1 MSSTEPSRWDPSQE
15 NNRTEGWPGPL
26 ESGAHSARG
35 YGKPFPYKA
44 FHQLAGVMMGLRL
57 NPPCR
62 SSVAGIVQTITIAIL
77 CLTNLK
83 FKVTR

>member
-1 MSSTEPSRWDPSQE
+1 MTAPVDPKDI
-15 NNRTEGWPGPL
+15 RGAEGLPGPL
-26 ESGAHSARG
+26 ESGAEAARG

-44 FHQLAGVMMGLRL
+44 FHQLAGVMMVLRL

-77 CLTNLK
+77 CLANPK
-83 FKVTR
+83 FNVTR